1 MKRVI
6 RSKGEL
12 STASGSSQAPT
23 ESAAPDQDPDPFLED
38 VGRELEKIDPTIFEV
53 AESEAL
59 TATLPEPDMPE
70 LGSTLPQAPRP
81 SSGSGELPAPA
92 DPETTANLK
101 EALLSGELMPSD
113 LYEDSLE
120 RSVRDRIDKM
130 DAKEISDALN
140 RSRVPCLCERRH
152 GRDRRWSGRVLD
164 GRGSLRSWLGFTC
177 GLKASGP

>member
-140 RSRVPCLCERRH
+140 RCVDHPEFRAYVKGVTAEIGVGVDEYSMGEDP
-152 GRDRRWSGRVLD
+152 
-164 GRGSLRSWLGFTC
+164 
-177 GLKASGP
+177 